1 MGVRLINLKDHMK
14 VHVFIFLVLISNWAT
29 SNTLSKVSTSDW
41 TVELVGSSDRYSD
54 DCTLDLIARNASVD
68 FKLNFKHEIYGCR
81 LMRFTKITLL
91 PSDSSKYIAIIELS
105 RGGDGDNTGPL
116 ISIVNISEDGL
127 EKVSEIQAYLP
138 RFFEDDQRFEK
149 ITAKLL
155 FGFQNGYDPDLI
167 DPQDNFYLP
176 VEIRLGCS
184 GICVV
189 STLSRDESDLMHKKY
204 LERKDNYK
212 TIRNLEILPDYI
224 LKKEK
229 EFLAY
234 LGKA

>member
-1 MGVRLINLKDHMK
+1 MK
-14 VHVFIFLVLISNWAT
+14 VNIFIFLVLVSNWAT
-29 SNTLSKVSTSDW
+29 SYTLSKASISDW

-54 DCTLDLIARNASVD
+54 DCTLNLLARNSSVD

-91 PSDSSKYIAIIELS
+91 PSDSSEYIAAVELS

-116 ISIVNISEDGL
+116 VSIVNISNDRV
-127 EKVSEIQAYLP
+127 EKISEIQAYLP
-138 RFFEDDQRFEK
+138 RYFDDGQKFEK

-184 GICVV
+184 GICIV
-189 STLSRDESDLMHKKY
+189 STLSKDESDLMHKKY
-204 LERKDNYK
+204 LERKNNYK
-212 TIRNLEILPDYI
+212 TVRNLEILPNYI